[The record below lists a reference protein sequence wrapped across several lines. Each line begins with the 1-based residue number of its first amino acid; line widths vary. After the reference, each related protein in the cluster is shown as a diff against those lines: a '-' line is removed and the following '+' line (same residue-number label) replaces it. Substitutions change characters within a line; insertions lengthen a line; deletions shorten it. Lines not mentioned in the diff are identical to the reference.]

1 MMEQLEELLIQNQE
15 ILIRLRNEEEHEET
29 AWYRKDGI
37 KDDYVHR

>member
-29 AWYRKDGI
+29 AWYREKGD
-37 KDDYVHR
+37 K